1 MRETQ
6 TRIRLSSRKRMLRR
20 ADHSGSS
27 RSPSGEKLSVHGH
40 KTGSAFYPHDPLG
53 GGGSA
58 VKGLPA
64 IRVGDSPAKSMWR
77 LNAPTVSGTLE
88 QSKPSLSRRAA
99 ALPAIPFPGAAADTA
114 RDGLLKYSI
123 D

>member
-6 TRIRLSSRKRMLRR
+6 TRIRLSSRKKILRR

-40 KTGSAFYPHDPLG
+40 KTGSTFYPHDPLG

-58 VKGLPA
+58 VKDLPA
-64 IRVGDSPAKSMWR
+64 IRVGDSPAKSR

-88 QSKPSLSRRAA
+88 QSKPSLEFSRRAA